1 MCMACIPVPAES
13 MSIVSVVHASR
24 AERHAAV
31 AVLLHECFALFDVA
45 VSTVEFQERAELV
58 LIKRFTGTY
67 LIGTYLL
74 VVGTLPVLTYKP

>member
-1 MCMACIPVPAES
+1 

-58 LIKRFTGTY
+58 LIIKRFTGTQVR
-67 LIGTYLL
+67 T
-74 VVGTLPVLTYKP
+74 